1 MDIATVIGMVAAVG
15 LIIWS
20 MDSAAGLGAFIDSTS
35 IAIVLGGSIMV
46 LLMRSRLGDF
56 IAMWSK
62 VIMKTIFVGVDK
74 PADLIEQIIEM
85 ANIAR
90 KDGLIALEGQDI
102 KNQYLAKGIGLLVDS
117 TPAEI
122 IESSLENELSL
133 MKSRHANAAMMWRSW
148 ADIAPAMGMIGTLVG
163 LVGMLQNMSDPKAIG
178 PAMAIA
184 LLTTLY
190 GAFFA
195 NVLAKPIAEK
205 LEGYSLDET
214 ENCELIVEGIM
225 GIQAGMNPRS
235 LSDLLA
241 TRLAP
246 GDRAALEGV

>member
-1 MDIATVIGMVAAVG
+1 MDIATVVGLVASVG
-15 LIIWS
+15 LIVWS
-20 MDSAAGLGAFIDSTS
+20 MDNAAGINAFIDVTS
-35 IAIVLGGSIMV
+35 IAIVLGGSILV

-74 PADLIEQIIEM
+74 PAELIEQIIEM

-117 TPAEI
+117 TPPEI
-122 IESSLENELSL
+122 IASSLENELTL

-205 LEGYSLDET
+205 LEGYSQDET

-225 GIQAGMNPRS
+225 GIQSGMNPRS

-246 GDRAALEGV
+246 GDRAALEGL

>member
-1 MDIATVIGMVAAVG
+1 MAEVNVT
-15 LIIWS
+15 
-20 MDSAAGLGAFIDSTS
+20 AGRADLGALH
-35 IAIVLGGSIMV
+35 AI
-46 LLMRSRLGDF
+46 
-56 IAMWSK
+56 
-62 VIMKTIFVGVDK
+62 TI
-74 PADLIEQIIEM
+74 
-85 ANIAR
+85 
-90 KDGLIALEGQDI
+90 
-102 KNQYLAKGIGLLVDS
+102 IGLLVDS
-117 TPAEI
+117 TPPEI
-122 IESSLENELSL
+122 IESSLDNELTL

-205 LEGYSLDET
+205 LEGYSVDEA
-214 ENCELIVEGIM
+214 ENCELIVEGVM
-225 GIQAGMNPRS
+225 GIQSGMNPRS

-246 GDRAALEGV
+246 GARAALEGV

>member
-1 MDIATVIGMVAAVG
+1 MDIATVVGLVAAVG
-15 LIIWS
+15 LIVWS
-20 MDSAAGLGAFIDSTS
+20 MDNAAGINAFIDVTS
-35 IAIVLGGSIMV
+35 IAIVLGGSILV
-46 LLMRSRLGDF
+46 LLMRSRFGDF

-74 PADLIEQIIEM
+74 PAELIEQIIEM

-117 TPAEI
+117 TPPEI
-122 IESSLENELSL
+122 IATSLENELTL

-205 LEGYSLDET
+205 LEGYSQDET

-225 GIQAGMNPRS
+225 GIQSGMNPRS

-246 GDRAALEGV
+246 GDRAALEGL

>member
-1 MDIATVIGMVAAVG
+1 MDIATVIGLVASVG
-15 LIIWS
+15 LIVWA
-20 MDSAAGLGAFIDSTS
+20 MDNAAGINAFIDVTS
-35 IAIVLGGSIMV
+35 IAIVLGGSVLV

-117 TPAEI
+117 TPPEI
-122 IESSLENELSL
+122 IESSLENELTL
-133 MKSRHANAAMMWRSW
+133 MKSRHTNAAMMWRSW

-205 LEGYSLDET
+205 L
-214 ENCELIVEGIM
+214 
-225 GIQAGMNPRS
+225 
-235 LSDLLA
+235 
-241 TRLAP
+241 
-246 GDRAALEGV
+246 

>member
-1 MDIATVIGMVAAVG
+1 MDIATVVGLVASVG
-15 LIIWS
+15 LIVWS
-20 MDSAAGLGAFIDSTS
+20 MDNAAGINAFIDVTS
-35 IAIVLGGSIMV
+35 IAIVLGGSILV

-74 PADLIEQIIEM
+74 PAELIEQIIEM

-117 TPAEI
+117 TPPEI
-122 IESSLENELSL
+122 IATSLENELTL

-205 LEGYSLDET
+205 LEGYSQDET

-225 GIQAGMNPRS
+225 GIQSGMNPRS

-246 GDRAALEGV
+246 GDRAALEGL

>member
-1 MDIATVIGMVAAVG
+1 MDIATVIGLVASVG
-15 LIIWS
+15 LIVWA
-20 MDSAAGLGAFIDSTS
+20 MDNAAGINAFIDVTS
-35 IAIVLGGSIMV
+35 IAIVLGGSVLV

-85 ANIAR
+85 ANVAR

-117 TPAEI
+117 TPPEI
-122 IESSLENELSL
+122 IESSLENELTL
-133 MKSRHANAAMMWRSW
+133 MKSRHTNAAMMWRSW

-205 LEGYSLDET
+205 LEGYSQDET

-225 GIQAGMNPRS
+225 GIQSGMNPRS

-246 GDRAALEGV
+246 GDRAALEGL

>member
-1 MDIATVIGMVAAVG
+1 MDIATVIGLVASVG
-15 LIIWS
+15 LIVWA
-20 MDSAAGLGAFIDSTS
+20 MDNAAGINAFIDVTS
-35 IAIVLGGSIMV
+35 IAIVLGGSVLV

-62 VIMKTIFVGVDK
+62 VIMKTIFVGVVK

-117 TPAEI
+117 TPPEI
-122 IESSLENELSL
+122 IESSLENELTL
-133 MKSRHANAAMMWRSW
+133 MKSRHTNAAMMWRSW

-205 LEGYSLDET
+205 LEGYSQDET

-225 GIQAGMNPRS
+225 GIQSGMNPRS

-246 GDRAALEGV
+246 GDRAALEGL

>member
-1 MDIATVIGMVAAVG
+1 
-15 LIIWS
+15 
-20 MDSAAGLGAFIDSTS
+20 
-35 IAIVLGGSIMV
+35 
-46 LLMRSRLGDF
+46 MRSRLGDF

-117 TPAEI
+117 TPPEI
-122 IESSLENELSL
+122 IESSLENELTL
-133 MKSRHANAAMMWRSW
+133 MKSRHTNAAMMWRSW

-205 LEGYSLDET
+205 LEGYSQDET

-225 GIQAGMNPRS
+225 GIQSGMNPRS

-246 GDRAALEGV
+246 GDRAALEGL

>member
-1 MDIATVIGMVAAVG
+1 MDIATVVG
-15 LIIWS
+15 LIASVGIIVWA
-20 MDSAAGLGAFIDSTS
+20 MDNAAGIGAFIDVTS
-35 IAIVLGGSIMV
+35 IAIVLGGSILV
-46 LLMRSRLGDF
+46 LLMRSRLADF

-117 TPAEI
+117 TPPEI
-122 IESSLENELSL
+122 IESSLDNELTL

-205 LEGYSLDET
+205 LAGYSVDEA
-214 ENCELIVEGIM
+214 ENCELIVEGVM
-225 GIQAGMNPRS
+225 GIQSGMNPRS

-246 GDRAALEGV
+246 GARAALEGA

>member
-1 MDIATVIGMVAAVG
+1 MDIATVIGLVASVG
-15 LIIWS
+15 LIVWA
-20 MDSAAGLGAFIDSTS
+20 MDNAAGINAFIDVTS
-35 IAIVLGGSIMV
+35 IAIVLGGSVLV

-117 TPAEI
+117 TPPEI
-122 IESSLENELSL
+122 IESSLENELTL
-133 MKSRHANAAMMWRSW
+133 MKSRHTNAAMMWRSW

-163 LVGMLQNMSDPKAIG
+163 LVGMLQNMSDPKSIG

-205 LEGYSLDET
+205 LEGYSQDET

-225 GIQAGMNPRS
+225 GIQSGMNPRS

-246 GDRAALEGV
+246 GDRAALEGL

>member
-1 MDIATVIGMVAAVG
+1 
-15 LIIWS
+15 
-20 MDSAAGLGAFIDSTS
+20 
-35 IAIVLGGSIMV
+35 
-46 LLMRSRLGDF
+46 
-56 IAMWSK
+56 
-62 VIMKTIFVGVDK
+62 
-74 PADLIEQIIEM
+74 M

-117 TPAEI
+117 TPPEI
-122 IESSLENELSL
+122 IESSLENELTL
-133 MKSRHANAAMMWRSW
+133 MKSRHTNAAMMWRSW

-163 LVGMLQNMSDPKAIG
+163 LVGMLQNMSDPKSIG

-205 LEGYSLDET
+205 LEGYSQDET

-225 GIQAGMNPRS
+225 GIQSGMNPRS

-246 GDRAALEGV
+246 GDRAALEGL

>member
-1 MDIATVIGMVAAVG
+1 MDIATVVGLVAAVG
-15 LIIWS
+15 LIVWS
-20 MDSAAGLGAFIDSTS
+20 MDNAAGINAFIDVTS
-35 IAIVLGGSIMV
+35 IAIVLGGSILV

-74 PADLIEQIIEM
+74 PAELIEQIIEM

-117 TPAEI
+117 TPPEI
-122 IESSLENELSL
+122 IATSLENELTL

-205 LEGYSLDET
+205 LEGYSQDET

-225 GIQAGMNPRS
+225 GIQSGMNPRS

-246 GDRAALEGV
+246 GDRAALEGL

>member
-1 MDIATVIGMVAAVG
+1 MDIATVIGLVASVG
-15 LIIWS
+15 LIVWA
-20 MDSAAGLGAFIDSTS
+20 MDNAAGINAFIDITS
-35 IAIVLGGSIMV
+35 IAIVLGGSVLV
-46 LLMRSRLGDF
+46 LLMRSRLNDF

-117 TPAEI
+117 TPPEI
-122 IESSLENELSL
+122 IESSLDNELAL
-133 MKSRHANAAMMWRSW
+133 MKSRHTNAAMMWRSW

-195 NVLAKPIAEK
+195 NVLAKP
-205 LEGYSLDET
+205 S
-214 ENCELIVEGIM
+214 
-225 GIQAGMNPRS
+225 PRS
-235 LSDLLA
+235 LRVIRRTRRKTASSLLKGLWA
-241 TRLAP
+241 FK
-246 GDRAALEGV
+246 AA

>member
-1 MDIATVIGMVAAVG
+1 MDIATVIGLLASVG
-15 LIIWS
+15 LIVWA
-20 MDSAAGLGAFIDSTS
+20 MDNAAGINAFIDVTS
-35 IAIVLGGSIMV
+35 IAIVLGGSILV

-102 KNQYLAKGIGLLVDS
+102 QNQYLAKGIGLLVDS
-117 TPAEI
+117 TPPEI
-122 IESSLENELSL
+122 IESSLENELTL
-133 MKSRHANAAMMWRSW
+133 MKSRHTNAAMMWRSW

-205 LEGYSLDET
+205 LEGYSQDET

-225 GIQAGMNPRS
+225 GIQSGMNPRS

-246 GDRAALEGV
+246 GDRAALEGL

>member
-1 MDIATVIGMVAAVG
+1 MDIATVIGLVASVG
-15 LIIWS
+15 LIVWA
-20 MDSAAGLGAFIDSTS
+20 MDNAAGINAFIDVTS
-35 IAIVLGGSIMV
+35 IAIVLGGSVLV

-117 TPAEI
+117 TPPEI
-122 IESSLENELSL
+122 IESSLENELTL
-133 MKSRHANAAMMWRSW
+133 MKSRHTNAAMMWRSW

-205 LEGYSLDET
+205 LEGYSQDET

-225 GIQAGMNPRS
+225 GIQSGMNPRS
-235 LSDLLA
+235 LSDLMA

-246 GDRAALEGV
+246 GDRAALEGL

>member
-1 MDIATVIGMVAAVG
+1 MDN
-15 LIIWS
+15 
-20 MDSAAGLGAFIDSTS
+20 AAGINAFIDVTS
-35 IAIVLGGSIMV
+35 IAIVLGGSILV

-117 TPAEI
+117 TPPEI

-133 MKSRHANAAMMWRSW
+133 MKSRHTNAAMMWRSW

-205 LEGYSLDET
+205 LEGYSQDET

-225 GIQAGMNPRS
+225 GIQTGMNPRS

-246 GDRAALEGV
+246 GDRAALEGL

>member
-1 MDIATVIGMVAAVG
+1 MDIATVVGLVASVG

-20 MDSAAGLGAFIDSTS
+20 MDNAAGINAFIDVTS
-35 IAIVLGGSIMV
+35 IAIVLGGSILV

-74 PADLIEQIIEM
+74 PAELIEQIIEM

-117 TPAEI
+117 TPPEI
-122 IESSLENELSL
+122 IASSLENELTL

-205 LEGYSLDET
+205 LEGYSQDET

-225 GIQAGMNPRS
+225 GIQSGMNPRS

-246 GDRAALEGV
+246 GDRAALEGL

>member
-1 MDIATVIGMVAAVG
+1 MDIATVIGLVASVG
-15 LIIWS
+15 LIVWA
-20 MDSAAGLGAFIDSTS
+20 MDNAAGINAFIDVTS
-35 IAIVLGGSIMV
+35 IAIVLGGSVLV

-117 TPAEI
+117 TPPEI

-133 MKSRHANAAMMWRSW
+133 MKSRHTNAAMMWRSW

-205 LEGYSLDET
+205 LEGYSQDET

-225 GIQAGMNPRS
+225 GIQSGMNPRS

-246 GDRAALEGV
+246 GDRAALEGL

>member
-1 MDIATVIGMVAAVG
+1 MDIATVVGLVASVG

-20 MDSAAGLGAFIDSTS
+20 MDNAAGINAFIDVTS
-35 IAIVLGGSIMV
+35 IAIVLGGSILV

-62 VIMKTIFVGVDK
+62 VIMKTIFAGVDK
-74 PADLIEQIIEM
+74 PAELIEQIIEM

-102 KNQYLAKGIGLLVDS
+102 KNPYLAKGIGLLVDS
-117 TPAEI
+117 TPPEI
-122 IESSLENELSL
+122 IASSLDNELTL

-205 LEGYSLDET
+205 LEGYSQDET

-225 GIQAGMNPRS
+225 GIQSGMNPRS

-241 TRLAP
+241 TRLSP
-246 GDRAALEGV
+246 SDRTALEAM